1 MPTRLVALIA
11 CVLFAHP
18 TFAQSTTH
26 ARKWE
31 IEVHASGFLKDDANS
46 GVKRLPG
53 PGTAFATTTPNVNSR
68 FVPSFLFGDGNA
80 LINQVLVGR
89 GLNPIPSLDGAI
101 LNNRYALERQSNI
114 GTGFRLSRYISR
126 RFWLD
131 WTNEYDLDYDHGTFE
146 INEKEVADSY
156 VSLRAWV
163 TSLETLFASCGQPC
177 PSAVAAGLASTH
189 ERGHQIS
196 SAFTTNYDL
205 HPFGRF
211 VPYIGA
217 GAGLVLSFGGTPRQE
232 YRAHYSLLNNT
243 IQGLD
248 HVSIH
253 FQVPAAAPALVVV
266 SGAKYQLNERW
277 GLRMEM
283 RNCFES
289 HSFKTIV
296 SAAPEFT
303 EGGVG
308 NAITLS
314 GGGVG
319 VQFSDNQ
326 SLAATSLSAPL
337 SPFRTFKS
345 TGLRYEG
352 RISGGVY
359 YRF

>member
-1 MPTRLVALIA
+1 LSKRLLALIG
-11 CVLFAHP
+11 CLLSAHS
-18 TFAQSTTH
+18 TFEQSTAH

-31 IEVHASGFLKDDANS
+31 IEVHGSGFLKDDANG

-53 PGTAFATTTPNVNSR
+53 SGTPFATTTPNVNSR
-68 FVPSFLFGDGNA
+68 SVPSFFFGDGNA
-80 LINQVLVGR
+80 LIDQVLVSK

-114 GTGFRLSRYISR
+114 GAGFRLSRYVSR
-126 RFWLD
+126 RIWLD
-131 WTNEYDLDYDHGTFE
+131 WTNEYDIDYDHGSFE

-163 TSLETLFASCGQPC
+163 TSLESLFFSCGQPC
-177 PSAVAAGLASTH
+177 PSAVAAGLSSTH
-189 ERGHQIS
+189 ERGHQLS
-196 SAFTTNYDL
+196 SAFTANYDL
-205 HPFGRF
+205 HPLGKF

-217 GAGLVLSFGGTPRQE
+217 GAALVLSFGGTPRQE

-243 IQGLD
+243 IQGFD
-248 HVSIH
+248 HVSID
-253 FQVPAAAPALVVV
+253 FQVPGAVPALVVA

-283 RNCFES
+283 RNYFES

-296 SAAPEFT
+296 TAAPEFT
-303 EGGVG
+303 DGGLG
-308 NAITLS
+308 NTIVVS

-326 SLAATSLSAPL
+326 TLAPTSLSAGL
-337 SPFRTFKS
+337 SSFRTFKS